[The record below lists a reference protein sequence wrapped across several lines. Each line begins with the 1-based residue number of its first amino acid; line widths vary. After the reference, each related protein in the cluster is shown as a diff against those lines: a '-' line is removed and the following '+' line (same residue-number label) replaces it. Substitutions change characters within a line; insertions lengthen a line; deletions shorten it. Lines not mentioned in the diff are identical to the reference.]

1 MNTLNTS
8 PSPSVAASTIETA
21 VPHARV
27 SRARWNSL
35 MWAMML
41 APAAAVVLARV
52 LFVGQ
57 VVGPATAYADSTPPA
72 IPVLPGD
79 ASASRSKL
87 DEAVSASERIAQA
100 SGTQAVRLRWA
111 TGPAELSQFLTDRQA
126 APVTPIEAPKIARP
140 DIALTSIM
148 LTRGERI
155 AVVQGKVRREGD
167 SPIPG
172 WTITQINPDAGT
184 ITLTH
189 NTGPSENFSLSN
201 RSPR

>member
-1 MNTLNTS
+1 
-8 PSPSVAASTIETA
+8 
-21 VPHARV
+21 
-27 SRARWNSL
+27 
-35 MWAMML
+35 
-41 APAAAVVLARV
+41 
-52 LFVGQ
+52 
-57 VVGPATAYADSTPPA
+57 
-72 IPVLPGD
+72 VLPGD